1 MTKSSGLQPEIPL
14 HRRQFIRIVGGGA
27 VSAIAAA
34 TVATTGLSGCSPG
47 MPSEAIEAW
56 SGPGAAVENNSDV
69 RHWLLSYAIL
79 APHSHNLQ
87 SWVADLSQPNQIT
100 LFCDLKRLLPQTD
113 PLSRQ
118 IMMSHGT
125 FLELLN
131 MAARERGLRADI
143 RLFPQ
148 GTFGPVSLDARP
160 VATVYLSTDVTVQK
174 DPLFAHILQ
183 RHTNRSLYDISR
195 AVPAGAWSALVA
207 AAQPATPVISS
218 SAAPEVPTSLQ
229 VGYTGLD
236 HVAAL
241 EQHRSIAL
249 QAWRIELTVPRTIME
264 SFDVLRV
271 GASEIAAHRD
281 GLSLTSPMVVAM
293 ERLGLFDRTRAP
305 APDDYATTSQI
316 REFDAK
322 LASTPAF
329 LWMITAGND
338 RTTQVNAGRAYVR
351 VQLAA
356 TAQGL
361 AMQPLSQALQ
371 EYAEQQQPYADI
383 HALTGAK
390 MSGATVQMWA
400 RVGYAPAVEPAPRRR
415 LRDFIRA

>member
-1 MTKSSGLQPEIPL
+1 MTTPFDSVPGPPLQ
-14 HRRQFIRIVGGGA
+14 RRQFIRILGGGA
-27 VSAIAAA
+27 VSTIAAA
-34 TVATTGLSGCSPG
+34 TAATAGLSACSQG

-56 SGPGAAVENNSDV
+56 RGPDATVVNNPDV

-87 SWVADLSQPNQIT
+87 SWVADLGTPNQIT
-100 LFCDLKRLLPQTD
+100 LYCDLKRLLPQTD

-125 FLELLN
+125 FLELLD
-131 MAARERGLRADI
+131 MAARERGLRTETT
-143 RLFPQ
+143 LFPQ
-148 GTFGPVSLDARP
+148 GAFGPTALDVRP
-160 VATVYLSTDVTVQK
+160 VATVRLVPDATVQK

-183 RHTNRSLYDISR
+183 RHTNRSTYDIGRTIPAS
-195 AVPAGAWSALVA
+195 AWAAMAAGATTGTS
-207 AAQPATPVISS
+207 TPVR
-218 SAAPEVPTSLQ
+218 
-229 VGYTGLD
+229 VGFAGLE
-236 HVAAL
+236 HGAAL
-241 EQHRSIAL
+241 AEHRRIAL

-305 APDDYATTSQI
+305 GPDDYATTSQVKD
-316 REFDAK
+316 FDAK
-322 LASTPAF
+322 LASTPGF
-329 LWMITAGND
+329 LWMVTPAND
-338 RTTQVNAGRAYVR
+338 RATQVNAGRAYVR

-356 TAQGL
+356 TGQGL

-383 HALTGAK
+383 HALAGANTP
-390 MSGATVQMWA
+390 GATVQMWA
-400 RVGYAPAVEPAPRRR
+400 RVGYAPVVEPAPRRR
-415 LRDFIRA
+415 LKDFIRT